1 MQNLLLIAI
10 GPSIALLLF
19 FYFIDRYDR
28 EPLALLGKLF
38 LGGMVS
44 VIPILLAEVGLQR
57 LNFLPGLL
65 GVAYTAFIVAG
76 FTEEFFKKFVVMKI
90 AYKDEHF
97 NERLDGIIYCVFAS
111 LGMATVENIFYI
123 FGNEN
128 PISVGILRGFVS
140 VPMHMLFAVT
150 MGYYLSF
157 AKFTTEEVRRKKY
170 LKMTLWRPVLLHGI
184 FDFLLMSGQALLTIA
199 AIPFVL
205 WSWKVNYIKLK
216 KYYNEAKMTQNLS
229 NFDD

>member
-1 MQNLLLIAI
+1 MHNILLIAI

-38 LGGMVS
+38 LGGMIS
-44 VIPILLAEVGLQR
+44 VVPILLIELGLQS
-57 LNFLPGLL
+57 LNVLPGIL

-76 FTEEFFKKFVVMKI
+76 FTEEFFKRWVVMKI
-90 AYKDEHF
+90 AYKHEHF
-97 NERLDGIIYCVFAS
+97 NERLDGIIYCVFVS
-111 LGMATVENIFYI
+111 LGMATVENVFYI

-128 PISVGILRGFVS
+128 PISVGILRGFIS

-170 LKMTLWRPVLLHGI
+170 LKMTLWRPVFLHGV
-184 FDFLLMSGQALLTIA
+184 FDFLLMSGQILLTIA
-199 AIPFVL
+199 VVPFVL
-205 WSWKVNYIKLK
+205 WSWKVNFVKLK
-216 KYYNEAKMTQNLS
+216 KYYRDSKGIQNMDYL
-229 NFDD
+229 DD